1 VKCRLLPH
9 GQSKRRRD
17 TPGRS
22 VTYITRPSTLR
33 LPVAPIVLGT
43 RRLCARCCGTAIWS
57 DSLAL
62 GRGARVC
69 QGVRAR
75 VSARAGSHA
84 SSDSRAGGV
93 HPMFLRRL
101 LRRRCSSSTWRCCCS
116 WWWSV
121 QRPPSL
127 FSTFVD
133 EGEAPG
139 GKRAAE
145 GSGWCNSGGA
155 WGRPRSV
162 LIAMNGGRA
171 SVTLS
176 SSDGPFLPRLRL
188 SRRCGRTG

>member
-1 VKCRLLPH
+1 MQQQVATAITRAQQVAERIVHGDPGAALQPQRDAARLPAFAVKCRLLPH

-84 SSDSRAGGV
+84 SSDSGWGPSDVPETLAAQEVFEFDLAVLLFVVVVRSAPALPV
-93 HPMFLRRL
+93 QHLR
-101 LRRRCSSSTWRCCCS
+101 
-116 WWWSV
+116 
-121 QRPPSL
+121 
-127 FSTFVD
+127 
-133 EGEAPG
+133 
-139 GKRAAE
+139 
-145 GSGWCNSGGA
+145 
-155 WGRPRSV
+155 
-162 LIAMNGGRA
+162 
-171 SVTLS
+171 
-176 SSDGPFLPRLRL
+176 
-188 SRRCGRTG
+188 